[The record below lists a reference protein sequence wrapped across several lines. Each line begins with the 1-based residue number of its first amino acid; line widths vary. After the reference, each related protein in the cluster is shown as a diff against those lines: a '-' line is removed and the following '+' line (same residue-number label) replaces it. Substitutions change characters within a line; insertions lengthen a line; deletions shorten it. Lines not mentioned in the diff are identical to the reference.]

1 MGAPSYLLDFS
12 NFTVHNTVDEKPS
25 GILVRVLLL
34 LLGGGKHLAC
44 AYLKQVGVKLGSP
57 FRKSTKVGC

>member
-1 MGAPSYLLDFS
+1 
-12 NFTVHNTVDEKPS
+12 VHNTVDEKPS

-34 LLGGGKHLAC
+34 LLGGGRHLAC
-44 AYLKQVGVKLGSP
+44 AYLKQVGVELGSP